1 VGTHDD
7 GGEQAGPECGNS
19 CILVIFYLHSVA
31 AVVAIFTEGGLSM
44 ILHFALETVCQN
56 LDGWAYNG

>member
-1 VGTHDD
+1 VGTHVD

-31 AVVAIFTEGGLSM
+31 AVVAILQKMG
-44 ILHFALETVCQN
+44 
-56 LDGWAYNG
+56 